1 MFFDMATSRYVPT
14 VSEMDIMKEMTENIM
29 QLTMV

>member
-1 MFFDMATSRYVPT
+1 MFFDIATSRYVPT
-14 VSEMDIMKEMTENIM
+14 ASEMDIMKEITENTM